1 MKIKLLLLSAAMAL
15 SLQSELVVAKG
26 ENNGIEEIVVTA
38 LRREMTLQETPISIT
53 ALGAE
58 TLENLGADDFLDF
71 VGSVPGLNVRDN
83 GPGQTRPII
92 RGIFGPGEAQVGVYF
107 DETPVT
113 GAPGITNSAG
123 RFSPEIKP
131 VDVNRIEVLKGP
143 QGTLYGGGSMGGT
156 LRIIY
161 NQPDSSDFS
170 SKISVE
176 ASSVEKG
183 ETGFQGSAMV
193 NIPLVEDVLAL
204 RLVGYKRDDPGFIDN
219 VTLGL
224 KDMNSVETTGG
235 RAALRWTPNDSF
247 TASATMYYQ
256 DQEVGGGFHINTSL
270 GDDDPVTDI
279 GAREP
284 FLDKIKLY
292 NITLSNDFG
301 WANAVYSYSYFD
313 REAEFFFFNDFSGV
327 PFPPLLSRQ
336 PQPSDVSTHELR
348 FSSNGENNWDYTIGL
363 FKQERD
369 SFAESRVTM
378 PDANGNEPAG
388 TSNPEDF
395 SFYRAVGAFLEQQS
409 VFGELSY
416 HFSDKLVGTLGIRY
430 FDFESGSDVVNITR
444 ITPGTG
450 VGVPIVPQIAQSTSY
465 SETGETIKLHL
476 AYDLS
481 DDALLY
487 AQFSQGFRAGGA
499 NQNSST
505 IAITD
510 PTIGGIPE
518 SFSSDSVD
526 NLELGFHSQWMD
538 GLVTF
543 NGAIYQMDWE
553 DIQVEQ
559 RSASGLFAYLDNA
572 GGAKVK
578 GLELELSANVTADF
592 HITSGISLI
601 NAELTDP
608 TPFNRNNR
616 IDGVRSTRS
625 GVSGDEL
632 PNVPDFT
639 WNIALEYGWNVSNN
653 LRGNASLSA
662 NYTAE
667 THSDFHPTLLL
678 PDTNNPG
685 QLIDTDVANPSYSDE
700 QGGYAI
706 VDFRVG
712 VAVENDWSATLF
724 VENIADERGITNI
737 FKDGTFRREPGLNF
751 IERPRTIGL
760 TVTKEF

>member
-1 MKIKLLLLSAAMAL
+1 MITKSKLLLLPAVVVL
-15 SLQSELVVAKG
+15 TLQPELVVAKE
-26 ENNGIEEIVVTA
+26 ENTGIEEIVVTA
-38 LRREMTLQETPISIT
+38 LRRETTLQETPISIT
-53 ALGAE
+53 ALGAKD
-58 TLENLGADDFLDF
+58 LENLGADDFLDF
-71 VGSVPGLNVRDN
+71 VGFVPGLSVRDN

-113 GAPGITNSAG
+113 GAPGTSNSAG

-161 NQPDSSDFS
+161 NQPDSTDFS

-183 ETGFQGSAMV
+183 GSGFQGSAMV

-224 KDMNSVETTGG
+224 EDINSVETTGA
-235 RAALRWTPNDSF
+235 RAALRWTPNDNF
-247 TASATMYYQ
+247 TASATIYYQ
-256 DQEVGGGFHINTSL
+256 DQEVGGGFHINPSL

-279 GAREP
+279 GAQEP
-284 FLDKIKLY
+284 FLDKTKLY

-301 WANAVYSYSYFD
+301 WTNAVYSYSFFD
-313 REAEFFFFNDFSGV
+313 RDAEFFFFNDFSGV

-336 PQPSDVSTHELR
+336 PQPSDASTHELR
-348 FSSNGENNWDYTIGL
+348 FSSNSESNWDWTIGL
-363 FKQERD
+363 FKQDRD

-388 TSNPEDF
+388 TSNPGDF
-395 SFYRAVGAFLEQQS
+395 FFYRTVGASLEQQAI
-409 VFGELSY
+409 FGELSY
-416 HFSDKLVGTLGIRY
+416 HFSDKLVGTFGARY
-430 FDFESGSDVVNITR
+430 FDFESSSTVVNITSV
-444 ITPGTG
+444 T
-450 VGVPIVPQIAQSTSY
+450 GVPIVPQVAQRTRY
-465 SETGETIKLHL
+465 NETGETIKLHL
-476 AYDLS
+476 AYDLN
-481 DDALLY
+481 DDILLY
-487 AQFSQGFRAGGA
+487 AQFAQGFRAGGA
-499 NQNSST
+499 NQNSSS
-505 IAITD
+505 IVITD
-510 PTIGGIPE
+510 PSVGGIPE
-518 SFSSDSVD
+518 AFSSDSVD
-526 NLELGFHSQWMD
+526 SLELGFHSQWLD
-538 GLVTF
+538 GLVTL
-543 NGAIYQMDWE
+543 NGAIYQMDWD
-553 DIQVEQ
+553 DIQVDQ

-572 GGAKVK
+572 GGAEVK

-601 NAELTDP
+601 NAELTDA
-608 TPFNRNNR
+608 TPFNRSNIIN
-616 IDGVRSTRS
+616 GVRSTRS

-639 WNIALEYGWNVSNN
+639 WNIAMEYEWDISDN
-653 LRGNASLSA
+653 LKGSASLSA
-662 NYTAE
+662 NYAAE

-678 PDTNNPG
+678 PDVSNPG
-685 QLIDTDVANPSYSDE
+685 QLVDTDVANPFYSDE

-712 VAVENDWSATLF
+712 VAVENDWSATFF
-724 VENIADERGITNI
+724 VENITDERGITSV